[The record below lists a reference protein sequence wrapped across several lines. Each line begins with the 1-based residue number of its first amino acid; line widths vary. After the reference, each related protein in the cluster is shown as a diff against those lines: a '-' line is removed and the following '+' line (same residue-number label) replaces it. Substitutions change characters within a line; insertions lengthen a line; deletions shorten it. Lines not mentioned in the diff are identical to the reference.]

1 MSEAPTRT
9 ALMAAAARAAHLLV
23 DDDPKIFEDTVAL
36 ALLGSDADE
45 LVEFHRSSAEAE
57 LAASLRVT
65 MTTRSRYVEQR
76 LAKAVRRGVDQYVIL
91 GAGLDSFPYR
101 SPLVDEVRERTA

>member
-1 MSEAPTRT
+1 
-9 ALMAAAARAAHLLV
+9 MAAAARAAHLLV